1 MIGPLEDVIAAA
13 VGTSPNKVRTTLM
26 ATAFLLCIVAIGLR
40 LLARAEPLQLGAG
53 RSVIAVLKGIP

>member
-26 ATAFLLCIVAIGLR
+26 ATAFLLWIVAIGLR
-40 LLARAEPLQLGAG
+40 LLARG
-53 RSVIAVLKGIP
+53 